1 MTPAPVT
8 MATTLPRDYG
18 QQQQQQQTSEHQRVT
33 EHSPHH
39 QIFAPNTK
47 GLLNAPGQNNCFLNS
62 AVQVLWHLDIFRR
75 SFRDLTGHACLGESC
90 IFCALKELF
99 AQLQYSHESALPPDA
114 LRRAL
119 AETFL
124 NQQRFQLG
132 FMDDAAECFE
142 NILLRIH
149 FHLASNEAEDQCA
162 AGHCIP
168 HQRFAMTL
176 VEQSVCAAC
185 GATSEPLPFTQ
196 MVHYVSAS
204 ALTSQARQPPNLM
217 EPGSPAGLFGRLLR
231 QAGGMGDIRDCPS
244 ACGAQIQ
251 ICRTLTNRPQI
262 VSVGIV
268 WDSERPQLDH
278 IMSVF
283 ALVGTSLQLRDVFQS
298 VLDSRWAELTTHRLV
313 GVVTYYGKHYSTFF
327 FHTKLQLWI
336 YFDDASVS
344 EVGPDWQHVVDKCR
358 RGHFQ
363 PLLLLYAD
371 PEGTAVPTATAPSA
385 VTPVGAKPRHHQYG
399 SLSRPRSITPNPV
412 PVQQQQ
418 QPSYNGRRAITP
430 NMELIQH
437 SLNRRPAPLPQQ
449 QQQQQP
455 DYRDYQNISDLEGIF
470 HQPDEVFHEPVYIQ
484 RQTVESILRAQ
495 QQQSNVSSDP
505 DLKIAMLAGANL
517 PRSRDS
523 GNWSGDRNSASSSSS
538 TSMDNPYLYIM
549 NRNQRPQSSSSTNS
563 SPSKP
568 GDPNALPNHLG
579 AFHGDPGYDSYSLS
593 SNDSYPLQQSLKH
606 TLQLS
611 QIPEGGHNRWQTRV
625 PGPYP
630 PADAG
635 GADECERLCLE
646 ADHLLERSRVQE
658 DQGDLEGA
666 FNLCQSAAQRSRAAM
681 DAPYNNPQT
690 LVFARM
696 KHNTC
701 VMRGRSLHRRLLQA
715 RQSAGFYDG
724 SNAVHNG
731 VAVMPSIDEP
741 RHSRQSSRDSNRSVR
756 QQQQPTVQAVPP
768 TPSAPSSNT
777 QPGSVGKNIEIYA
790 TLPKK
795 KGKKAAEMLREAE
808 TTQQQQQQQ
817 QQPERQS
824 RSGVV
829 AGFAGAMMRRER
841 AKSEERNKSKP
852 VPIPSVASVAQ
863 DDLEMMGGDGSSD
876 NSSRSPGKKQ
886 HRIRR
891 RLLMGGLIKRKN
903 RSLPDLRADDDDGQE
918 EPQQEPEEDDYI
930 GLPPPPEDSSNPNLE
945 KSKLMMRRS
954 FHSSLGRNLLPQP
967 IGLNKV
973 PPPPPVRKTSHLTPA
988 PPQLPFYDNYAES
1001 QITVH
1006 ADIHHERTHSDLAF
1020 PAPHDPLPPYPVVEH
1035 VRQASD
1041 DFPPPPPPQELQ
1053 LLSCDP
1059 ELAPEEEEEA
1069 EPSGLLAELQRKR
1082 KEILGAGNM
1091 PPPMA
1096 PIVPSAPSSSAANPP
1111 NHWLRELQNTLQ
1123 NKKMGVAALAV
1134 APQLVPAA
1142 LPTEE
1147 TVNKSVR
1154 KLASRFEQAR
1164 ISPVTSCDVVDH
1176 APPRVQPPVVPC
1188 QQQQQQHQPLKAPVA
1203 SLPPA
1208 APAGILDRKRRSGDG
1223 QSKKKSVT
1231 FCDQVILVSTAEDT
1245 EQDETYVPNPILQ
1258 RVLRSAFQQEMVKD
1272 VGQQRPESN
1281 QPLVSPTFNNGTD
1294 EVDRQSLR
1302 PPQPPYQKLPVNS
1315 QAFQQSHHYA
1325 QQQPQQHYQQQQQY
1339 QQPSGQPM
1347 RNGYGVPPSPMMGQR
1362 IGPPSSAGAPPSYAP
1377 PPQYPHHARVR
1388 FQPQPTANN
1397 NNNNNLTQNLAMKT
1411 NYPPQQHPD
1420 QQSRPQ
1426 QMVQPNAGSWQQQPQ
1441 QQGPMPSSSA
1451 GFTPCSLCGKK
1462 QVPSNFQYCSDC
1474 QFYMQRFQ
1482 PKA

>member
-1 MTPAPVT
+1 MAPSPVT
-8 MATTLPRDYG
+8 MATLSREYG
-18 QQQQQQQTSEHQRVT
+18 QTSEHQQARVT
-33 EHSPHH
+33 EHSPHHHH

-204 ALTSQARQPPNLM
+204 ALTSQARQPANIS
-217 EPGSPAGLFGRLLR
+217 ETGSPAGLFGRLLK

-298 VLDSRWAELTTHRLV
+298 VTDSRWAEMTTHRLV

-385 VTPVGAKPRHHQYG
+385 ITPVGAKPRPHQYG
-399 SLSRPRSITPNPV
+399 SLSRPRSITPNPM

-418 QPSYNGRRAITP
+418 PQNYNVRRAITP

-449 QQQQQP
+449 QQ
-455 DYRDYQNISDLEGIF
+455 DFRDYQNISDLEGIF

-495 QQQSNVSSDP
+495 QQSALPASDP
-505 DLKIAMLAGANL
+505 DLKIAMLPGANM

-538 TSMDNPYLYIM
+538 TSMDNPYLYMM

-568 GDPNALPNHLG
+568 GDPNSLPQHLG

-611 QIPEGGHNRWQTRV
+611 QIPEGGNNRWQTRV

-658 DQGDLEGA
+658 EQGDLEAA

-715 RQSAGFYDG
+715 SQSAGFYDG
-724 SNAVHNG
+724 SNANHNG

-741 RHSRQSSRDSNRSVR
+741 RHSRQSSRDSNRSGR
-756 QQQQPTVQAVPP
+756 QQPPPAIQAPP
-768 TPSAPSSNT
+768 PIAAGPAQSSSNI
-777 QPGSVGKNIEIYA
+777 QSGSVGKNIEIYA

-795 KGKKAAEMLREAE
+795 RGKKAAEMLRDADTSSNAISRDE
-808 TTQQQQQQQ
+808 
-817 QQPERQS
+817 QQPQPVERQG
-824 RSGVV
+824 RSVS
-829 AGFAGAMMRRER
+829 AGFAGVMMRRER

-863 DDLEMMGGDGSSD
+863 DDLEVMNGDGSSD
-876 NSSRSPGKKQ
+876 NSSRQSPGKKQ

-903 RSLPDLRADDDDGQE
+903 RSLPDLRADDEDGHD
-918 EPQQEPEEDDYI
+918 QQVMDPEEDEQL
-930 GLPPPPEDSSNPNLE
+930 GLPPPMEDIGNPNLE
-945 KSKLMMRRS
+945 KSKLMRRS
-954 FHSSLGRNLLPQP
+954 FHASLGRNFQQQMGP
-967 IGLNKV
+967 NKV

-988 PPQLPFYDNYAES
+988 PLPAQQQYDNYADS

-1006 ADIHHERTHSDLAF
+1006 ADIHHERTLSDLGIG
-1020 PAPHDPLPPYPVVEH
+1020 APFDPLPPYPVVEH

-1059 ELAPEEEEEA
+1059 EPPRQEEEEA
-1069 EPSGLLAELQRKR
+1069 NNEPSGLLAALQRKR
-1082 KEILGAGNM
+1082 KEILGAGNNM

-1096 PIVPSAPSSSAANPP
+1096 PMLPAVPSTTTAPANS
-1111 NHWLRELQNTLQ
+1111 WLKELQSTLQ
-1123 NKKMGVAALAV
+1123 NKKMGVSIPTPV
-1134 APQLVPAA
+1134 AQPVAETQP
-1142 LPTEE
+1142 EE
-1147 TVNKSVR
+1147 TINKSVR
-1154 KLASRFEQAR
+1154 KLASRFEQVK
-1164 ISPVTSCDVVDH
+1164 ISPVTSSDVVDH
-1176 APPRVQPPVVPC
+1176 APRVQQSQPP
-1188 QQQQQQHQPLKAPVA
+1188 QPLACQIQPKVQVT

-1223 QSKKKSVT
+1223 QTKKKSVT

-1258 RVLRSAFQQEMVKD
+1258 RVLRSAYQQEMVKD
-1272 VGQQRPESN
+1272 GQRPESN
-1281 QPLVSPTFNNGTD
+1281 VAQPLVSPNFSNGTD
-1294 EVDRQSLR
+1294 EVDRQSLAAR
-1302 PPQPPYQKLPVNS
+1302 PPQPPYQKLPANS
-1315 QAFQQSHHYA
+1315 QVFQPTQHYVPQVTPSYH
-1325 QQQPQQHYQQQQQY
+1325 QQQHQQY
-1339 QQPSGQPM
+1339 QQSSSQPM
-1347 RNGYGVPPSPMMGQR
+1347 RAGYGVPPSPMMGQR
-1362 IGPPSSAGAPPSYAP
+1362 IGPPSSSGAPPSYAP
-1377 PPQYPHHARVR
+1377 PPQYPHHARGR
-1388 FQPQPTANN
+1388 FQPQNGGASNN
-1397 NNNNNLTQNLAMKT
+1397 NMMQQPPVKQN
-1411 NYPPQQHPD
+1411 YPQQHPMD
-1420 QQSRPQ
+1420 QNRPQ
-1426 QMVQPNAGSWQQQPQ
+1426 QMGQSGPWQPQ
-1441 QQGPMPSSSA
+1441 PQGA
-1451 GFTPCSLCGKK
+1451 GLQSNNGGYNPCSLCGKK
-1462 QVPSNFQYCSDC
+1462 QVPSSYQYCSDC

-1482 PKA
+1482 PKV